1 MTNVE
6 KLTEIGIIGDV
17 RQRYGAEQAADESK
31 DDFINQQDHDSL
43 VKAWAG
49 WHLGDGSW

>member
-17 RQRYGAEQAADESK
+17 RQRYGAEPRKQNK
-31 DDFINQQDHDSL
+31 VN
-43 VKAWAG
+43 
-49 WHLGDGSW
+49 